1 MGLASRK
8 TKDMTVG
15 EGFAAAA
22 DFGADVVSGVAGP
35 ILSAGQTL
43 VDAATGVSAE
53 EMKRSKAVRDKA
65 LDYVPRTE
73 LGQGL
78 SDSGKDLIGK
88 GADAFMGFVKDPE
101 NAWMFGYM
109 PEGIEAVQNLWNK
122 LPEEARM
129 SVEAGA
135 NIGEVL
141 IGGGILSGTKSA
153 AKLTRGD
160 ILPDVKNMPAGDIP
174 VSDTT
179 TGPSLLQKPALL
191 LPAARTSPTTSV
203 DELGYTSGIE
213 EAIVT
218 LINDPKTHNTISAS
232 NLLNKLTGKNSKV
245 KEDEIEWSTYS
256 DWLKEQGNK
265 QVTLDEALRQAKDR
279 AITLE
284 VFPYKAEGGADEA
297 YGGYIAEGGTNYREL
312 VFKFDTGSDAGE
324 LKQGVLK
331 AERYKLIAAREKLI
345 EERAKLLNP
354 RREAMVDNVMDDMD
368 FTEENDDLSASYAI
382 DQDGNALHEDALW
395 YQMDR
400 AVEKELPRNKRTIE
414 IDKELSTLTTQIN
427 QGRKATDDKTY
438 QSSHWPGKR
447 NPLFHARVTDRE
459 IGGGNS
465 LALDEIQSDWHQGQG
480 NIENRPY
487 YKLPPDKMGP
497 HIETQITQS
506 KVAYKDAEEKVKKA
520 ETLQDN
526 ILEESGAKSPYEL
539 VTAKSKP
546 NFREANKT
554 LSMAENKSEEAKE
567 VLDNHQTQLRIL
579 NEEGYQYFTRGLRPN
594 APLKNKEKWMG
605 AVLNA
610 MLYKAVKEGY
620 DSISWPNGKTN
631 SSLYDG
637 LKPGQIEA
645 LEKMYDVTLPTLLGK
660 MVKKIDKGAK
670 IEFGKR
676 SSDSN
681 VKPASNPEDAPIAD
695 QEAMEADFE
704 MHERAFGG
712 LANYDM
718 TWERFSRDWV
728 RRDEFGN
735 RIENGTRTEDWQL
748 EEDHEIYLQNLVE
761 HNFVETPDDRPYTLK
776 EYKEKFGYQE
786 YDAVNSAYSH
796 IKITPKMKEVILK
809 GQPLFLAEG
818 GLVTGYNQGGL
829 ATDETPTMVTPARI
843 SGESP
848 KVPTPVEGDD
858 TAALNAAITAMRK
871 EEAKGSEPTFYDMD
885 DQDFPEEYGAY
896 KTPVADTE
904 EPPMEAA
911 EATPSTS
918 ITQTEEALTEAATPL
933 PVPRETDRGLGIASV
948 NTLDG
953 GIKSIVYSVIQ
964 SEENDRGVIKDSS
977 NWDTTTKKWLP
988 HASAEGGADT
998 IAYGHKFA
1006 TQAEADAVTA
1016 SGGITEAEA
1025 VELFKED
1032 MGTAEARA
1040 KKEYEVKYPSHKWSS
1055 LDTLGKLMLTEVVY
1069 NIGTLKDKKG
1079 VYDWTNLSAA
1089 VRDKDFKAAK
1099 GQLSRTYR
1107 NKKGVKVSLV
1117 KRTNALKAVY
1127 EKALPL
1133 TDWTK

>member
-141 IGGGILSGTKSA
+141 VGGGILSGTKSA

-179 TGPSLLQKPALL
+179 TDIPVSDTTTGPSLLQKPAPL

-345 EERAKLLNP
+345 DERAKLLNP

-382 DQDGNALHEDALW
+382 DRYGNALHEDALW

-438 QSSHWPGKR
+438 QSSHWPGKK

-480 NIENRPY
+480 NVENRPY
-487 YKLPPDKMGP
+487 YRLPPDKMGP
-497 HIETQITQS
+497 HIETQIAQS
-506 KVAYKDAEEKVKKA
+506 KIAYKDA
-520 ETLQDN
+520 D
-526 ILEESGAKSPYEL
+526 
-539 VTAKSKP
+539 
-546 NFREANKT
+546 EAFAIK
-554 LSMAENKSEEAKE
+554 EEEA
-567 VLDNHQTQLRIL
+567 I
-579 NEEGYQYFTRGLRPN
+579 
-594 APLKNKEKWMG
+594 
-605 AVLNA
+605 
-610 MLYKAVKEGY
+610 
-620 DSISWPNGKTN
+620 
-631 SSLYDG
+631 
-637 LKPGQIEA
+637 
-645 LEKMYDVTLPTLLGK
+645 
-660 MVKKIDKGAK
+660 
-670 IEFGKR
+670 
-676 SSDSN
+676 
-681 VKPASNPEDAPIAD
+681 
-695 QEAMEADFE
+695 
-704 MHERAFGG
+704 
-712 LANYDM
+712 
-718 TWERFSRDWV
+718 
-728 RRDEFGN
+728 
-735 RIENGTRTEDWQL
+735 
-748 EEDHEIYLQNLVE
+748 
-761 HNFVETPDDRPYTLK
+761 
-776 EYKEKFGYQE
+776 KFY
-786 YDAVNSAYSH
+786 
-796 IKITPKMKEVILK
+796 
-809 GQPLFLAEG
+809 
-818 GLVTGYNQGGL
+818 
-829 ATDETPTMVTPARI
+829 
-843 SGESP
+843 
-848 KVPTPVEGDD
+848 EGD
-858 TAALNAAITAMRK
+858 LSEGSK
-871 EEAKGSEPTFYDMD
+871 E
-885 DQDFPEEYGAY
+885 
-896 KTPVADTE
+896 
-904 EPPMEAA
+904 
-911 EATPSTS
+911 
-918 ITQTEEALTEAATPL
+918 
-933 PVPRETDRGLGIASV
+933 
-948 NTLDG
+948 
-953 GIKSIVYSVIQ
+953 
-964 SEENDRGVIKDSS
+964 
-977 NWDTTTKKWLP
+977 
-988 HASAEGGADT
+988 
-998 IAYGHKFA
+998 
-1006 TQAEADAVTA
+1006 
-1016 SGGITEAEA
+1016 
-1025 VELFKED
+1025 
-1032 MGTAEARA
+1032 
-1040 KKEYEVKYPSHKWSS
+1040 
-1055 LDTLGKLMLTEVVY
+1055 LM
-1069 NIGTLKDKKG
+1069 K
-1079 VYDWTNLSAA
+1079 
-1089 VRDKDFKAAK
+1089 
-1099 GQLSRTYR
+1099 
-1107 NKKGVKVSLV
+1107 
-1117 KRTNALKAVY
+1117 
-1127 EKALPL
+1127 
-1133 TDWTK
+1133 